1 MQLQTTAPEALH
13 PTLIVVEGHIKT
25 TSRAIA
31 EHFGK
36 AHKNVLRDIE
46 RLECSPEF
54 HRLNFEPMSCQVE
67 IGNGAWRTDRM
78 FELTR
83 DGFVFLVM
91 GFTGPKAARWK
102 EAYIAAFNA
111 MEAQLAARTPAPEA
125 LLATMAGLM
134 EQMIA
139 LQHKTLEVLERLA
152 PKPRTRRT
160 AMADD
165 VLPVK
170 KMHFDGM
177 SYREIHGLTGLSET
191 AIFCIVNDRFEQ
203 RPDGRL
209 RLLPNLQIPA

>member
-36 AHKNVLRDIE
+36 RHKNVIQSIDNLD
-46 RLECSPEF
+46 CSPEF
-54 HRLNFEPMSCQVE
+54 RRLNFQPTSCLVE
-67 IGNGAWRTDRM
+67 QPNGGFREERM

-111 MEAQLAARTPAPEA
+111 MEAQLARTPAPEA

>member
-13 PTLIVVEGHIKT
+13 PTLIVVDGHIKT

-36 AHKNVLRDIE
+36 RHDNVLQSID

-54 HRLNFEPMSCQVE
+54 RALNFQETFCMVE
-67 IGNGAWRTDRM
+67 VPNGGFRQQRM
-78 FELTR
+78 YELTR

-111 MEAQLAARTPAPEA
+111 MEAQLSGRPQAADA
-125 LLATMAGLM
+125 LIATMAGLM

>member
-36 AHKNVLRDIE
+36 RHDNVLQSID

-54 HRLNFEPMSCQVE
+54 RRLNFQESFCTVE
-67 IGNGAWRTDRM
+67 VPNGAFRQQRM

-111 MEAQLAARTPAPEA
+111 MEAQLARTPAPEA

>member
-1 MQLQTTAPEALH
+1 MQLQTTTPEALH
-13 PTLIVVEGHIKT
+13 PTLIVVEGRIKT

-36 AHKNVLRDIE
+36 RHCHVLRDIDK
-46 RLECSPEF
+46 LDCSPEF
-54 HRLNFEPMSCQVE
+54 RASNFGLTSCLVE
-67 IGNGAWRTDRM
+67 LPNGGFRTERM

-111 MEAQLAARTPAPEA
+111 MEAQLTARAPAPEA

>member
-13 PTLIVVEGHIKT
+13 PTLIVVDGHIKT

-36 AHKNVLRDIE
+36 RHDNVLQSID

-54 HRLNFEPMSCQVE
+54 RRLNFQESFCMVE
-67 IGNGAWRTDRM
+67 VPNGAFRQQRM

>member
-1 MQLQTTAPEALH
+1 MVEV
-13 PTLIVVEGHIKT
+13 PT
-25 TSRAIA
+25 
-31 EHFGK
+31 
-36 AHKNVLRDIE
+36 
-46 RLECSPEF
+46 
-54 HRLNFEPMSCQVE
+54 
-67 IGNGAWRTDRM
+67 GAFRQQRM

-165 VLPVK
+165 VRKGKDFATLYYSADIHKGAQSLPPFVAAALA
-170 KMHFDGM
+170 
-177 SYREIHGLTGLSET
+177 E
-191 AIFCIVNDRFEQ
+191 
-203 RPDGRL
+203 
-209 RLLPNLQIPA
+209 

>member
-1 MQLQTTAPEALH
+1 MQLQTTTPEALH
-13 PTLIVVEGHIKT
+13 PTLIVVDGHIKT

-36 AHKNVLRDIE
+36 PHKNILRDIDK
-46 RLECSPEF
+46 LDCSPEF
-54 HRLNFEPMSCQVE
+54 RGLNFEPTSCLVE
-67 IGNGAWRTDRM
+67 QPNGGFRTERM

-111 MEAQLAARTPAPEA
+111 MEAQLARTPAPEA